1 MMEHTEKLY
10 IKNFGPINEAVID
23 IARITILIGEQ
34 GAGKS
39 TIAKLYALFTW
50 LEKALMRHQLT
61 SKSIMQYSRFRNK
74 YCVYNSIDGY
84 FKNDTELIFEGM
96 HYRFSYRESGLEI
109 DEIGADETSNEEYS
123 ISKVMYVPAERIILG
138 CAEHPSNLK
147 GLSEPM
153 ITFLDEYERA
163 KKVLKSGY
171 SLPFG
176 DVAFEYDALND
187 ISKLHY
193 NQFDVKLS
201 ASASG
206 YQSAL
211 PLLLVSKNLS
221 DMVYNSLHSDNDLTN
236 KERMRLQNEV
246 ESIMNDETLS
256 DEVKMA
262 LMRSLSSRYSYSRF
276 VNIVEEMELNL
287 YPDSQK
293 GMLYELISYTNRSK
307 DNRLMLTTHSPYIVN
322 YLTLAIKAGVL
333 AGQAE
338 GNVSLMDRIG
348 KIVPKESYVDIED
361 WKIYEVSSGQARE
374 LGQYDGMPSDNNF
387 LNMLLNDSN
396 SSFDELL
403 DIEEEIEQWKEE

>member
-1 MMEHTEKLY
+1 M
-10 IKNFGPINEAVID
+10 
-23 IARITILIGEQ
+23 
-34 GAGKS
+34 
-39 TIAKLYALFTW
+39 
-50 LEKALMRHQLT
+50 
-61 SKSIMQYSRFRNK
+61 
-74 YCVYNSIDGY
+74 
-84 FKNDTELIFEGM
+84 
-96 HYRFSYRESGLEI
+96 
-109 DEIGADETSNEEYS
+109 
-123 ISKVMYVPAERIILG
+123 
-138 CAEHPSNLK
+138 
-147 GLSEPM
+147 
-153 ITFLDEYERA
+153 
-163 KKVLKSGY
+163 
-171 SLPFG
+171 
-176 DVAFEYDALND
+176 
-187 ISKLHY
+187 
-193 NQFDVKLS
+193 
-201 ASASG
+201 
-206 YQSAL
+206 

>member
-1 MMEHTEKLY
+1 MEHTEKLY

-50 LEKALMRHQLT
+50 LEKALMRHQFT

-74 YCVYNSIDGY
+74 YCVYNNIDGY

-96 HYRFSYRESGLEI
+96 HYRFCYRESGLEI

-187 ISKLHY
+187 
-193 NQFDVKLS
+193 
-201 ASASG
+201 
-206 YQSAL
+206 
-211 PLLLVSKNLS
+211 
-221 DMVYNSLHSDNDLTN
+221 M
-236 KERMRLQNEV
+236 
-246 ESIMNDETLS
+246 
-256 DEVKMA
+256 
-262 LMRSLSSRYSYSRF
+262 
-276 VNIVEEMELNL
+276 
-287 YPDSQK
+287 
-293 GMLYELISYTNRSK
+293 
-307 DNRLMLTTHSPYIVN
+307 
-322 YLTLAIKAGVL
+322 
-333 AGQAE
+333 
-338 GNVSLMDRIG
+338 
-348 KIVPKESYVDIED
+348 
-361 WKIYEVSSGQARE
+361 
-374 LGQYDGMPSDNNF
+374 
-387 LNMLLNDSN
+387 
-396 SSFDELL
+396 
-403 DIEEEIEQWKEE
+403 